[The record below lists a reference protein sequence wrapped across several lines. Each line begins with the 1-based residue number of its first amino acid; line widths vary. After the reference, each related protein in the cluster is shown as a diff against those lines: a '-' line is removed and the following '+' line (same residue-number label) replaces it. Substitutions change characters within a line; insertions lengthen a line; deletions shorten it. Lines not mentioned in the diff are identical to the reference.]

1 MKKTFRFCT
10 KAIYSV
16 YVKKYISEPNGN
28 TYENCGEFLVDTLD
42 DGWNDYD
49 CTQPLPFICEKK
61 GDNYVPPPGMFW
73 T

>member
-1 MKKTFRFCT
+1 M
-10 KAIYSV
+10 YN
-16 YVKKYISEPNGN
+16 SEPNGN

-61 GDNYVPPPGMFW
+61 GDNYVPPPGIFW
-73 T
+73 IWYTIHICHIHKVIKL

>member
-1 MKKTFRFCT
+1 M
-10 KAIYSV
+10 YN
-16 YVKKYISEPNGN
+16 SEPNGN